1 MRKRGVTIHGSC
13 SPILGCFGRAFWGS
27 WVGCGFF
34 FGLLVFLSSRF
45 DFSVYVFFCP
55 VSIIFYYSP
64 VFNGPPAM
72 SCWLVWLCY
81 LPSSKVPQQ
90 DHSILSYLIF
100 IYVIQSSPVP
110 LQCLRLYFCKE
121 GGRERERSELSERLW
136 DHLAVPVLGPPNG
149 PRTGAAAIY
158 LVIGPDRFPG
168 PKTVPEFHRFSIF
181 KLPKS

>member
-1 MRKRGVTIHGSC
+1 MFPHFGVFWAC
-13 SPILGCFGRAFWGS
+13 ILGVLGWLWVLFW
-27 WVGCGFF
+27 VAC
-34 FGLLVFLSSRF
+34 FLSSRF
-45 DFSVYVFFCP
+45 DFSLYVFFCP
-55 VSIIFYYSP
+55 FYLIFDYSP
-64 VFNGPPAM
+64 VFNRPPAM

-110 LQCLRLYFCKE
+110 LQRLRLYFCKE

-168 PKTVPEFHRFSIF
+168 PKTVPEFPRFSIF